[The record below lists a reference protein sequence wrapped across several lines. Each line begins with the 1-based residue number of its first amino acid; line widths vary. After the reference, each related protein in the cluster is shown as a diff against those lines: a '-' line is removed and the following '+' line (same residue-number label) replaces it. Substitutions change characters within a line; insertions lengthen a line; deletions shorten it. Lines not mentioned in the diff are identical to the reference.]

1 MHLFVVSAAPVLH
14 YSFTNV
20 YMETFKNFLFS
31 FRFSC
36 IIYSQMDG
44 VRPLIKKEEKKIVRT
59 LMLHNQAHNIVC

>member
-44 VRPLIKKEEKKIVRT
+44 VRPLIKKEEKKNCEDV
-59 LMLHNQAHNIVC
+59 NVA